1 MNIYDQACKFLQA
14 KWKGS
19 TRLSWSYLAEKAYV
33 KARTHTQTH
42 VCVGNIK
49 ERPGAILD
57 RERPTLQVYHSE
69 RICWGIW
76 ILPWRKENGRR
87 DFNPI
92 WQKQEPSCCIDNQ
105 NIWSEQKGA
114 LESLHFKRIFA
125 YEEKLIRLHL
135 QTISSTYSIKMEG
148 LYLFYL
154 MDLI

>member
-57 RERPTLQVYHSE
+57 RERE
-69 RICWGIW
+69 RDQPYRFITA
-76 ILPWRKENGRR
+76 KEFAEAYESFHEGRR
-87 DFNPI
+87 MAEEISIPYDKNKSHPAALTT
-92 WQKQEPSCCIDNQ
+92 KTYGVNKKELLKACISREFLLMKRNSFVY
-105 NIWSEQKGA
+105 I
-114 LESLHFKRIFA
+114 FKLFQVRTQLRWRGCIFF
-125 YEEKLIRLHL
+125 I
-135 QTISSTYSIKMEG
+135 
-148 LYLFYL
+148 
-154 MDLI
+154 